1 MDISKG
7 KIAKAQKIVVY
18 GPEGIGKSTFFSH
31 FPDPLWSDVEE
42 STKDLDVRRFTDK
55 AESFAGL
62 IEQAKFVRD
71 NPDICRSYI
80 IDTADWA
87 ERLAVKG
94 VCDRAKKTGIEDF
107 GYGKGYV
114 YVNED
119 FGKLLNVLQEIVD
132 RGVNVGIAAHAVMR
146 KFEQP
151 DEFGAY
157 DRWELKLD
165 KRNSSMLKEWAD
177 MVLFANYETFVVTDD
192 NKKAKAQGGKR
203 VMFTS
208 HHPCWDAKN
217 RKGLVEKL
225 PFEFK
230 EIAHCLP
237 NASQMQNETPEPKP
251 VKELPKQNVEDN
263 PSVSGADTS
272 LYTRVDFP
280 VGENVQRT
288 KGACPGGAT
297 SGVNLEDDK
306 KKAMLALGQLMTA
319 NGVTDSD
326 IQHVVGMK
334 GYFPKDMLIRD
345 YPTEFING
353 VLIGAWSQ
361 VYELIKTEKEKAF

>member
-1 MDISKG
+1 MNISKG
-7 KIAKAQKIVVY
+7 KIAKAQKVVVY
-18 GPEGIGKSTFFSH
+18 GPEGIGKSTFFSQ

-55 AESFAGL
+55 AESFAAL

-71 NPDICRSYI
+71 NPDCCKSYI

-119 FGKLLNVLQEIVD
+119 FGKLLNILQEIID
-132 RGVNVGIAAHAVMR
+132 KGINVGVAAHAVMR

-203 VMFTS
+203 VMYTS

-217 RKGLVEKL
+217 RKGLPEKL
-225 PFEFK
+225 PFDFK

-237 NASQMQNETPEPKP
+237 SEDVAPGMKEEAPAPKQTEKVAEMPKQETPA
-251 VKELPKQNVEDN
+251 DA
-263 PSVSGADTS
+263 SGI
-272 LYTRVDFP
+272 
-280 VGENVQRT
+280 
-288 KGACPGGAT
+288 
-297 SGVNLEDDK
+297 EDDK
-306 KKAMLALGQLMTA
+306 KKAILALGQLMSV

-334 GYFPKDMLIRD
+334 GYFPADMLIKD

-353 VLIGAWSQ
+353 VLVGAWEQ
-361 VYELIKTEKEKAF
+361 VYSLIKTEKENAM

>member
-1 MDISKG
+1 MNISKG

-18 GPEGIGKSTFFSH
+18 GPEGIGKSTFFSQ

-55 AESFAGL
+55 AESFAAL

-71 NPDICRSYI
+71 NPDCCKSYI

-87 ERLAVKG
+87 ERLAIKDI
-94 VCDRAKKTGIEDF
+94 CNRANKQGIEDF
-107 GYGKGYV
+107 GYGKGYMYV
-114 YVNED
+114 YEE
-119 FGKLLNVLQEIVD
+119 FGKLLNILSEIVD
-132 RGVNVGIAAHAVMR
+132 KGINIGIAAHAVMR

-151 DEFGAY
+151 DEFGTY
-157 DRWELKLD
+157 DRWELKLI
-165 KRNSSMLKEWAD
+165 NSQKCSIAAMLKEWAD

-203 VMFTS
+203 VMYTS

-217 RKGLVEKL
+217 RKGLPEKL
-225 PFEFK
+225 NFDFK

-237 NASQMQNETPEPKP
+237 SNEAVPVVKEEAPAPKP
-251 VKELPKQNVEDN
+251 TEATEGASKQE
-263 PSVSGADTS
+263 VSADM
-272 LYTRVDFP
+272 P
-280 VGENVQRT
+280 
-288 KGACPGGAT
+288 
-297 SGVNLEDDK
+297 NLDDEK
-306 KKAMLALGQLMTA
+306 KKAILALGQLMSA

-353 VLIGAWSQ
+353 VLVGAWEQ
-361 VYELIKTEKEKAF
+361 VYSLIKVEKEKAF

>member
-1 MDISKG
+1 MNISKG
-7 KIAKAQKIVVY
+7 KIAKAQKVVVY
-18 GPEGIGKSTFFSH
+18 GPEGIGKSTFFSQ

-42 STKDLDVRRFTDK
+42 STKDLDVRRFNDK
-55 AESFAGL
+55 AESFAAL
-62 IEQAKFVRD
+62 IEQAKYVRD
-71 NPDICRSYI
+71 NPTVCESYI

-114 YVNED
+114 YVSED
-119 FGKLLNVLQEIVD
+119 FGKLLNILSEIVD
-132 RGVNVGIAAHAVMR
+132 KGINVGIAAHAVMR

-203 VMFTS
+203 VMYTS

-217 RKGLVEKL
+217 RKGLPEKL
-225 PFEFK
+225 PFEFAQ
-230 EIAHCLP
+230 IAHCLP
-237 NASQMQNETPEPKP
+237 NEETVPATKEETVTPKP
-251 VKELPKQNVEDN
+251 AKEAPKQNN
-263 PSVSGADTS
+263 
-272 LYTRVDFP
+272 
-280 VGENVQRT
+280 GEEIA
-288 KGACPGGAT
+288 GM
-297 SGVNLEDDK
+297 DDEK
-306 KKAMLALGQLMTA
+306 KKALLALGQLMSA

-334 GYFPKDMLIRD
+334 GYFPADMLIRD

-353 VLIGAWSQ
+353 VLVGAWEQ
-361 VYELIKTEKEKAF
+361 VYTLIKTEKENAY

>member
-1 MDISKG
+1 MNISKG
-7 KIAKAQKIVVY
+7 KIAKAQKVVVY
-18 GPEGIGKSTFFSH
+18 GPEGIGKSTFFSQ

-42 STKDLDVRRFTDK
+42 STKDLDVRRFDDK
-55 AESFAGL
+55 AESFAAL
-62 IEQAKFVRD
+62 IEQAKYVRD
-71 NPDICRSYI
+71 NPSICKSYI

-119 FGKLLNVLQEIVD
+119 FGKLLNILQEIVD
-132 RGVNVGIAAHAVMR
+132 NGINVGVAAHAVMR

-203 VMFTS
+203 IMYTS

-217 RKGLVEKL
+217 RKGLPEKL
-225 PFEFK
+225 SFDFK

-237 NASQMQNETPEPKP
+237 SSEADSF
-251 VKELPKQNVEDN
+251 VKEESTLPKQSETVRATPEQQTSADM
-263 PSVSGADTS
+263 PS
-272 LYTRVDFP
+272 L
-280 VGENVQRT
+280 
-288 KGACPGGAT
+288 
-297 SGVNLEDDK
+297 DDEK
-306 KKAMLALGQLMTA
+306 QKAMLALGQLMIA

-334 GYFPKDMLIRD
+334 GYFPKDMLIKD

-353 VLIGAWSQ
+353 VLVSAWEQ
-361 VYELIKTEKEKAF
+361 VYSLIRTEKENAM

>member
-1 MDISKG
+1 MNISKG
-7 KIAKAQKIVVY
+7 KISTAQKVVVY
-18 GPEGIGKSTFFSH
+18 GPEGIGKSTFFSQ

-42 STKDLDVRRFTDK
+42 STKDLDVRRFNDK
-55 AESFAGL
+55 AESFSAL
-62 IEQAKFVRD
+62 IEQAKYVRD
-71 NPDICRSYI
+71 NPGICKTYV

-87 ERLAVKG
+87 ERLAIKS
-94 VCDRAKKTGIEDF
+94 VCDRAKKNGIEDF

-114 YVNED
+114 YVNEE
-119 FGKLLNVLQEIVD
+119 FGKLLNILQEIVD
-132 RGVNVGIAAHAVMR
+132 KGINVGIAAHAIMR

-217 RKGLVEKL
+217 RKGLPEKL
-225 PFEFK
+225 PFDFK

-237 NASQMQNETPEPKP
+237 SSAEIHNTAPVAKEEIAPKAVEP
-251 VKELPKQNVEDN
+251 VKAEAPTEI
-263 PSVSGADTS
+263 
-272 LYTRVDFP
+272 
-280 VGENVQRT
+280 
-288 KGACPGGAT
+288 PGID
-297 SGVNLEDDK
+297 EEK
-306 KKAMLALGQLMTA
+306 KKAMVALGQLMSA
-319 NGVTDSD
+319 NGVKDSD

-345 YPTEFING
+345 YPTDFING
-353 VLIGAWSQ
+353 VLISAWEQ
-361 VYELIKTEKEKAF
+361 VYSLIKTEKENAM

>member
-1 MDISKG
+1 MNISRG
-7 KIAKAQKIVVY
+7 KVAKAQKVVVY
-18 GPEGIGKSTFFSH
+18 GPEGIGKSTFFSQ

-55 AESFAGL
+55 AESFSAL
-62 IEQAKFVRD
+62 VEQAKYVRD
-71 NPDICRSYI
+71 NPDICKSYI

-119 FGKLLNVLQEIVD
+119 FGKLLNILQEIVD

-203 VMFTS
+203 IMYTS

-217 RKGLVEKL
+217 RKGLPEKL
-225 PFEFK
+225 NFDFK

-237 NASQMQNETPEPKP
+237 DASQMQNAEYEVQKEAPAEQATPHVSPAETPSPR
-251 VKELPKQNVEDN
+251 VE
-263 PSVSGADTS
+263 G
-272 LYTRVDFP
+272 L
-280 VGENVQRT
+280 
-288 KGACPGGAT
+288 
-297 SGVNLEDDK
+297 DDEK
-306 KKAMLALGQLMTA
+306 KKAMVALGQLMAA

-353 VLIGAWSQ
+353 VLVGAWEQ
-361 VYELIKTEKEKAF
+361 VYSLIKTEKENAY

>member
-7 KIAKAQKIVVY
+7 KIAKAQKVVVY
-18 GPEGIGKSTFFSH
+18 GPEGIGKSTFFSN
-31 FPDPLWSDVEE
+31 FPEPLWSDVEE
-42 STKDLDVRRFTDK
+42 STKDLDVRRFTEK
-55 AESFAGL
+55 AESFAAL

-71 NPDICRSYI
+71 NPDICKTYI

-119 FGKLLNVLQEIVD
+119 FGKFLNILQEIVD
-132 RGVNVGIAAHAVMR
+132 KGINVGVAAHAVMR

-203 VMFTS
+203 VMYTS

-217 RKGLVEKL
+217 RKGLPEKL
-225 PFEFK
+225 PFEFAQ
-230 EIAHCLP
+230 IAHCIP
-237 NASQMQNETPEPKP
+237 NIETKTESVVQQSNEPVQEAVKQGVKAENNAPSESGEYIDPE
-251 VKELPKQNVEDN
+251 
-263 PSVSGADTS
+263 
-272 LYTRVDFP
+272 
-280 VGENVQRT
+280 
-288 KGACPGGAT
+288 
-297 SGVNLEDDK
+297 K
-306 KKAMLALGQLMTA
+306 KKAMLALGQLMNA

-334 GYFPKDMLIRD
+334 GYFPADMRIRD

-353 VLIGAWSQ
+353 VLVAAWEQ
-361 VYELIKTEKEKAF
+361 VYELIKTEKENAY

>member
-1 MDISKG
+1 MNISKG
-7 KIAKAQKIVVY
+7 KIAKAQKVVVY
-18 GPEGIGKSTFFSH
+18 GPEGIGKSTFFSQ

-42 STKDLDVRRFTDK
+42 STKDLDVRRFNDK
-55 AESFAGL
+55 AESFAAL
-62 IEQAKFVRD
+62 IEQAKYIRD
-71 NPDICRSYI
+71 NPNVCKSYI

-114 YVNED
+114 YVNEE
-119 FGKLLNVLQEIVD
+119 FGKLLNILSEIVD
-132 RGVNVGIAAHAVMR
+132 KGINVGIAAHAVMR

-217 RKGLVEKL
+217 RKGLPEKL
-225 PFEFK
+225 LFEFAQ
-230 EIAHCLP
+230 IAHCLP
-237 NASQMQNETPEPKP
+237 GEETVPTAKEETVAPQPAKEP
-251 VKELPKQNVEDN
+251 PKQNNAEEI
-263 PSVSGADTS
+263 PSV
-272 LYTRVDFP
+272 
-280 VGENVQRT
+280 
-288 KGACPGGAT
+288 
-297 SGVNLEDDK
+297 DDEK
-306 KKAMLALGQLMTA
+306 KKAMLALGQLMNA
-319 NGVTDSD
+319 NGIADKD

-334 GYFPKDMLIRD
+334 GYFPADMLIKD

-353 VLIGAWSQ
+353 VLIGAWEQ
-361 VYELIKTEKEKAF
+361 VYELIKTEKENAY

>member
-7 KIAKAQKIVVY
+7 KIAKAQKVVVY
-18 GPEGIGKSTFFSH
+18 GPEGIGKSTFFSN
-31 FPDPLWSDVEE
+31 FPEPLWSDVEE
-42 STKDLDVRRFTDK
+42 STKDLDVRRFTEK
-55 AESFAGL
+55 AESFAAL

-71 NPDICRSYI
+71 NPDICKTYI

-119 FGKLLNVLQEIVD
+119 FGKFLNILQEIVD
-132 RGVNVGIAAHAVMR
+132 KGINVGVAAHAVMR

-192 NKKAKAQGGKR
+192 NKKAKAQGGRR
-203 VMFTS
+203 VMYTS

-217 RKGLVEKL
+217 RKELPEKL
-225 PFEFK
+225 PFEFAQ
-230 EIAHCLP
+230 IAHCIP
-237 NASQMQNETPEPKP
+237 NIETKKESVVQQSNEPVQEAVKQGVKAENNAPSESGEYIDPE
-251 VKELPKQNVEDN
+251 
-263 PSVSGADTS
+263 
-272 LYTRVDFP
+272 
-280 VGENVQRT
+280 
-288 KGACPGGAT
+288 
-297 SGVNLEDDK
+297 K
-306 KKAMLALGQLMTA
+306 KKAMLALGQLMNA
-319 NGVTDSD
+319 NGVIDSD

-334 GYFPKDMLIRD
+334 GYFPADMRIRD

-353 VLIGAWSQ
+353 VLVAAWEQ
-361 VYELIKTEKEKAF
+361 VYELIKTEKENAY

>member
-1 MDISKG
+1 MNISKG

-18 GPEGIGKSTFFSH
+18 GPEGIGKSTFFSQ
-31 FPDPLWSDVEE
+31 FPDPIWSDVEE
-42 STKDLDVRRFTDK
+42 STKDLDVRRFDDK
-55 AESFAGL
+55 AESFAAL
-62 IEQAKFVRD
+62 IEQAKYVRD
-71 NPDICRSYI
+71 NPGICKSYI

-107 GYGKGYV
+107 SYGKGYV

-119 FGKLLNVLQEIVD
+119 FGKLLNILQEIVD
-132 RGVNVGIAAHAVMR
+132 KGINVGVAAHAVMR

-203 VMFTS
+203 VMYTS

-217 RKGLVEKL
+217 RKGLPEKL
-225 PFEFK
+225 SFDFK

-237 NASQMQNETPEPKP
+237 SNEATPAAKEEISTPKHVEPAEATP
-251 VKELPKQNVEDN
+251 TKETSADMPSLDDEKQ
-263 PSVSGADTS
+263 
-272 LYTRVDFP
+272 
-280 VGENVQRT
+280 
-288 KGACPGGAT
+288 
-297 SGVNLEDDK
+297 
-306 KKAMLALGQLMTA
+306 KAMLALGQLMIA

-334 GYFPKDMLIRD
+334 GYFPKDMLIKD

-353 VLIGAWSQ
+353 VLVSAWEQ
-361 VYELIKTEKEKAF
+361 VYSLIRTEKENAM